1 MIDFIDYVT
10 FILVASV
17 FMFFA
22 FLFTATA
29 VRLGRGD
36 HDE

>member
-1 MIDFIDYVT
+1 MTQWIDSVV

-29 VRLGRGD
+29 IRIGRGD